1 MNTVENLPEIALTE
15 KKMHVETTTI
25 KHVRIEIRIAK
36 FWSRI
41 RYPVSTKRKKSEHL
55 RKRFYVTK
63 LPIL

>member
-15 KKMHVETTTI
+15 KKIHVETTTT

-41 RYPVSTKRKKSEHL
+41 RYPVSTKKSEHKIAHIIIL
-55 RKRFYVTK
+55 RFAAKQ
-63 LPIL
+63 